1 MPGSLMDPDPTA
13 PARRSPVD
21 TVEVT
26 PSTTARVAA
35 EVLAA
40 RHQTAVVVTDHGNP
54 VGVVTIGAL
63 TGDDTTPPAA
73 GAHVADVMDYEVVR
87 IDPGAGERETLHT
100 YREAAWQSLRH
111 RHPCALGE

>member
-1 MPGSLMDPDPTA
+1 MPGSLMNPDPTA

-26 PSTTARVAA
+26 PSTAVRLAA

-40 RHQTAVVVTDHGNP
+40 RHQSAVVVTDHGLP
-54 VGVVTIGAL
+54 VGVVTVGAL
-63 TGDDTTPPAA
+63 MDDGAPPTPEAR
-73 GAHVADVMDYEVVR
+73 VADVMDYEVVR
-87 IDPGAGERETLHT
+87 IDPGAGERETLHAF
-100 YREAAWQSLRH
+100 REAAWLSLRH